1 MKPKFTI
8 VLSSLSLAAVLGCA
22 SPGSKATSNQRP
34 EPLPTEIQYARDL
47 YEMGKLELAEQKLQ
61 KVLWADPSNLEARY
75 YMDLVHE
82 SQIRNQ
88 LPKPRAF
95 IQTIPQQ
102 PIY

>member
-1 MKPKFTI
+1 MKPKFTTI
-8 VLSSLSLAAVLGCA
+8 LSGLSLAAVLGCS
-22 SPGSKATSNQRP
+22 SPRSKVALNHRP
-34 EPLPTEIQYARDL
+34 DPLSTEIQDARAL
-47 YEMGKLELAEQKLQ
+47 FEMGNLELAEQKLQ
-61 KVLWADPSNLEARY
+61 KVLRANPSNLEARY

-88 LPKPRAF
+88 APKPRAF